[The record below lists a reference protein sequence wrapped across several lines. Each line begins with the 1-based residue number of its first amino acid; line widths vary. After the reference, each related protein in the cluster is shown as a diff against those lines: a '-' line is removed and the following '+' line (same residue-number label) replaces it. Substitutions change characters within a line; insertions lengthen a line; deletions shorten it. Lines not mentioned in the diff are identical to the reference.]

1 MYINFLIQYKKNN
14 YMNKNSNLSEDL
26 GKTSIDFFSKNRLS
40 ILVIFII
47 LGFLIRINYFPF
59 GIPFEQD
66 GLDFFE
72 YAVKTKSLGMIPDD
86 WFLSN
91 NGWSLFL
98 ATFFS
103 FIPLDTFLE
112 YVNLQRILSIIISVI
127 TIIPVYLFCRKFFDE
142 KIALIGGALFVFNP
156 IIIDS
161 SILAGT
167 HTIFIFTGVIAFYFF
182 LRDSSK
188 STYISFAILGV
199 LAVIRYEGLI
209 LLIPFTILYFIKFRN
224 ESKYVLKYIISLS
237 FFLIIILPFSIID
250 LNNFGEDGLVSH
262 IFSNVKHIDQHI
274 IQEKYSGDDWTDEID
289 ENVSSIF
296 ILKGFEN
303 IIKFL
308 GFGLFPVLLFLV
320 PYGIF
325 KIFKKIDQKK
335 IFIIVISITLLIPAF
350 YAYARDFQDIKF
362 LLIMYPM
369 FSILSLYII
378 EKIHNRVTKIN
389 TINIILLFI
398 IITSSIIILELD
410 KMDYEYEKDSFIVA
424 NKVVEIADGY
434 LVYSPESKYIK
445 AAEAKYKWPDVLPN
459 NKDGHVIRD
468 KTLRFEINFSENN
481 LSWKYNLGEQTLS
494 SEKFDTLYEL
504 LSSLEQEGLT
514 HIIIDEKEDRAEF
527 LSEVFLD
534 PKKFP
539 FLKEVYDSSSEQLS
553 YNVKIF
559 EIDYNKL
566 EYGI

>member
-1 MYINFLIQYKKNN
+1 
-14 YMNKNSNLSEDL
+14 MNKNSNLTEDL
-26 GKTSIDFFSKNRLS
+26 GKTSIDFFTKNRLF
-40 ILVIFII
+40 ILIGFVV

-59 GIPFEQD
+59 QIPFEQD

-72 YAVKTKSLGMIPDD
+72 YAVKTKNLGMIPDD
-86 WFLSN
+86 WFLAN

-103 FIPLDTFLE
+103 FIHLDTFLD
-112 YVNLQRILSIIISVI
+112 YVNLQRILSITISVI
-127 TIIPVYLFCRKFFDE
+127 TIIPVYFFCKKFFDE
-142 KIALIGGALFVFNP
+142 KTAIIGGALFVFNP

-167 HTIFIFTGVIAFYFF
+167 HTIFIFTAVISFYFF
-182 LRDSSK
+182 LRDGSK

-362 LLIMYPM
+362 LLIMYPI

-398 IITSSIIILELD
+398 IITSSIIILE
-410 KMDYEYEKDSFIVA
+410 
-424 NKVVEIADGY
+424 
-434 LVYSPESKYIK
+434 IK
-445 AAEAKYKWPDVLPN
+445 WIMNMKKIHLLLQIKW
-459 NKDGHVIRD
+459 
-468 KTLRFEINFSENN
+468 
-481 LSWKYNLGEQTLS
+481 
-494 SEKFDTLYEL
+494 
-504 LSSLEQEGLT
+504 
-514 HIIIDEKEDRAEF
+514 
-527 LSEVFLD
+527 
-534 PKKFP
+534 
-539 FLKEVYDSSSEQLS
+539 
-553 YNVKIF
+553 
-559 EIDYNKL
+559 
-566 EYGI
+566 

>member
-1 MYINFLIQYKKNN
+1 
-14 YMNKNSNLSEDL
+14 MNKNSNLSEDL

-468 KTLRFEINFSENN
+468 KTLRFEIDFSENN